1 MFLSERHHKKQAM
14 LGESTT
20 KNERHVTAE
29 GHARQARICLEQSDH
44 EFDKGDVL
52 QASEKLWGATSHA
65 IKAVADQRGWDHGK
79 NSHRRL
85 VVRRL
90 AEEYE
95 EFWLRAGYAAAEQF
109 HANFY
114 NNFMEDDAIEDY
126 RPIVHE
132 LVDRLLNG
140 SPEVGQQA

>member
-1 MFLSERHHKKQAM
+1 M
-14 LGESTT
+14 LDESTA
-20 KNERHVTAE
+20 KNERHMTAE
-29 GHARQARICLEQSDH
+29 DHARQARVFLEQSDH
-44 EFDKGDVL
+44 EFAKGDVL

-65 IKAVADQRGWDHGK
+65 IKAVAEQRGWDHGK

-132 LVDRLLNG
+132 LVKRLLNG
-140 SPEVGQQA
+140 SREGGQQA

>member
-1 MFLSERHHKKQAM
+1 MFGEHEQVELSA
-14 LGESTT
+14 
-20 KNERHVTAE
+20 ADY
-29 GHARQARICLEQSDH
+29 ARQARIFLEQSDH
-44 EFDKGDVL
+44 EFAKGDVL

-65 IKAVADQRGWDHGK
+65 IKAVAEQRGWDHGK

-132 LVDRLLNG
+132 LVERLLNG
-140 SPEVGQQA
+140 SREGGQQA

>member
-1 MFLSERHHKKQAM
+1 MFGEHEQVELSA
-14 LGESTT
+14 
-20 KNERHVTAE
+20 ADY
-29 GHARQARICLEQSDH
+29 ARQARIFLEQSDQ
-44 EFDKGDVL
+44 EFAKGDVL

-65 IKAVADQRGWDHGK
+65 IKAVAEQRGWDHGK

-126 RPIVHE
+126 RPIVLE

-140 SPEVGQQA
+140 SREGGQSLKSG

>member
-1 MFLSERHHKKQAM
+1 M
-14 LGESTT
+14 LEESTY
-20 KNERHVTAE
+20 KNERQMTAE
-29 GHARQARICLEQSDH
+29 DHARQARVCLEQSEQ
-44 EFDKGDVL
+44 EFAKGDVL

-65 IKAVADQRGWDHGK
+65 IKAVAEHRGWDHGK

-95 EFWLRAGYAAAEQF
+95 EFGLRAGYAAAEQF

-114 NNFMEDDAIEDY
+114 NNFMEDDAIDDY
-126 RPIVHE
+126 RPIVHG

>member
-1 MFLSERHHKKQAM
+1 MSKSNCPPRITRGKPECFLNSQIRS
-14 LGESTT
+14 LP
-20 KNERHVTAE
+20 
-29 GHARQARICLEQSDH
+29 
-44 EFDKGDVL
+44 KGDVL

-65 IKAVADQRGWDHGK
+65 IKAVAEHRGWDHGK

-132 LVDRLLNG
+132 LVKRLLNG
-140 SPEVGQQA
+140 SREGGQQA

>member
-1 MFLSERHHKKQAM
+1 M
-14 LGESTT
+14 LEESTY
-20 KNERHVTAE
+20 KNERQMTAE
-29 GHARQARICLEQSDH
+29 DHARQARVCLEQSEQ
-44 EFDKGDVL
+44 EFAKGDVL

-65 IKAVADQRGWDHGK
+65 IKAVAEHRGWDHGK

-114 NNFMEDDAIEDY
+114 NNFMEDDAIDDY
-126 RPIVHE
+126 RPIVHG

>member
-1 MFLSERHHKKQAM
+1 MFEEHEQVELSA
-14 LGESTT
+14 
-20 KNERHVTAE
+20 ADY
-29 GHARQARICLEQSDH
+29 ARQARIFLEQSDQ
-44 EFDKGDVL
+44 EFAKGDVV

-65 IKAVADQRGWDHGK
+65 IKAVAEQRGWDHGK

-85 VVRRL
+85 VVRQL

-126 RPIVHE
+126 RPIVHG
-132 LVDRLLNG
+132 LVKRLLNG
-140 SPEVGQQA
+140 SREGGQQA

>member
-1 MFLSERHHKKQAM
+1 M
-14 LGESTT
+14 LDESTDN
-20 KNERHVTAE
+20 NERQMNSE
-29 GHARQARICLEQSDH
+29 DHARQARVFLAQSDQ
-44 EFDKGDVL
+44 EFAKGDVL

-65 IKAVADQRGWDHGK
+65 IKAVAEQRGWDHGK

-90 AEEYE
+90 AEEHE
-95 EFWLRAGYAAAEQF
+95 ELWLRAGFAAAEQF

-114 NNFMEDDAIEDY
+114 NKFMEDDAIDDY

-132 LVDRLLNG
+132 LVERLLNG
-140 SPEVGQQA
+140 SRTGGDQA

>member
-1 MFLSERHHKKQAM
+1 MLDESKYKDERQM
-14 LGESTT
+14 
-20 KNERHVTAE
+20 TAE
-29 GHARQARICLEQSDH
+29 DHARQASVCLEQSEQ
-44 EFDKGDVL
+44 EFAKGDVL

-65 IKAVADQRGWDHGK
+65 IKAVAEQRGWDHGK

-85 VVRRL
+85 VVRQL

-126 RPIVHE
+126 RPIAHG
-132 LVDRLLNG
+132 LVKRLLNG
-140 SPEVGQQA
+140 SREGGQQA

>member
-1 MFLSERHHKKQAM
+1 MFD
-14 LGESTT
+14 ESKY
-20 KNERHVTAE
+20 KNEHQMTAE
-29 GHARQARICLEQSDH
+29 DHARQARVFLEQSDQ
-44 EFDKGDVL
+44 EFAKGDVL

-65 IKAVADQRGWDHGK
+65 IKAAAEQRGWDHGK
-79 NSHRRL
+79 SSHRRL

-90 AEEYE
+90 AEENE
-95 EFWLRAGYAAAEQF
+95 ELWLRAGYAAAEQF

-140 SPEVGQQA
+140 SRTGD

>member
-1 MFLSERHHKKQAM
+1 MLDESKYKDERQM
-14 LGESTT
+14 
-20 KNERHVTAE
+20 TAE
-29 GHARQARICLEQSDH
+29 DHARQASVCLEQSEQ
-44 EFDKGDVL
+44 EFAKGDVL

-65 IKAVADQRGWDHGK
+65 IKAVAEHRGWDHGK
-79 NSHRRL
+79 SSHRRL

-114 NNFMEDDAIEDY
+114 NNFMEDDAIDDY
-126 RPIVHE
+126 RPIVLE

-140 SPEVGQQA
+140 SREGGQQA

>member
-1 MFLSERHHKKQAM
+1 MLDESKYKDERQM
-14 LGESTT
+14 
-20 KNERHVTAE
+20 TAE
-29 GHARQARICLEQSDH
+29 DHARQAACVLSNQNRK
-44 EFDKGDVL
+44 FAKGDVL

-126 RPIVHE
+126 RPIVT
-132 LVDRLLNG
+132 
-140 SPEVGQQA
+140 SW